1 MTATSRWVRFPV
13 AGTTA
18 VSSALV
24 GQSGFSR
31 GTDSVSDSFTI
42 PGSANNQIRVN
53 VDGGGAQQ
61 ITLSSGTSLEPR
73 FVAKDIQR
81 KVQAFS
87 SVNDGFKWFTC
98 EWSNMLSSDGKS
110 HFVLKSGSTGAS
122 SSVAVTAGDSDARS
136 ILGLST
142 VSEVAGDTYH
152 TDLSRVLTT
161 ANSASYTGVVTVTG
175 TYGGLLDE
183 EYQVVV
189 CDSALLSVSPGG
201 SNTYAG
207 TVSVTGNFNHDT
219 ACSYTVTI
227 DCTGGNEVMN
237 AGTGNVPTFTVND
250 TGTLNDDVSTPQEML
265 YSDTYYYI
273 GTKGVML
280 SWSDAQFA
288 TGDTFTVTAT
298 PASAGGGA
306 VGVATF
312 RGTSSRGDNSS
323 SNSTVS
329 STPVSVGTKGI
340 SMAWSDSGTLTAK
353 DAWAVKCKAPT
364 PEAYGVTSVSYGNV
378 TVTTSSAVKVHQF
391 EIMSGAR
398 VLSDCKFSLQDDG
411 TFSHH
416 DAGNGDT
423 EFHFGTVGVGHRGDG
438 SGVAGTGVEW
448 VANVSASDI
457 TQDKTGG
464 STGAP
469 TNLWA
474 SVKDLA
480 VVSDA
485 SSAEIIGSHG
495 LCSDA
500 IFTSITLGASET
512 GANSSIVYRLYFS
525 YS

>member
-13 AGTTA
+13 SGATY
-18 VSSALV
+18 VSTALV
-24 GQSGFSR
+24 GQRGFSR

-61 ITLSSGTSLEPR
+61 ITLTSGTSLDPR

-98 EWSNMLSSDGKS
+98 EWSNMLSSDGNS

-142 VSEVAGDTYH
+142 VSEVAGDGYH

-161 ANSASYTGVVTVTG
+161 ANSSSYTGTVTVTG

-183 EYQVVV
+183 EYQVVI
-189 CDSALLSVSPGG
+189 CDAALLSVSAGG
-201 SNTYAG
+201 GNTYAG
-207 TVSVTGNFNHDT
+207 TVSVTGNYNHDT

-227 DCTGGNEVMN
+227 DTTGGNEVMN

-250 TGTLNDDVSTPQEML
+250 TGTLNDDVTTAQEIL

-280 SWSDAQFA
+280 KWSDAQFGN
-288 TGDTFTVTAT
+288 GDTFTVTAT
-298 PASAGGGA
+298 PASGGGGA

-312 RGTSSRGDNSS
+312 RWTSNRGDNATA
-323 SNSTVS
+323 NSTTS
-329 STPVSVGTKGI
+329 STPVSVGTKGVSI
-340 SMAWSDSGTLTAK
+340 AWTDSGTLTAK
-353 DAWAVKCKAPT
+353 DAWTILCRAPT
-364 PEAYGVTSVSYGNV
+364 PEAYGVTSIAYGNV
-378 TVTTSSAVKVHQF
+378 TVTTSSPVKVHQF

-398 VLSDCKFSLQDDG
+398 VLSNCKFSLQSDG

-438 SGVAGTGVEW
+438 SGGAGTGVEW
-448 VANVSASDI
+448 VSGVTASDI
-457 TQDKTGG
+457 SQDKTGG
-464 STGAP
+464 NTGSP

-474 SVKDLA
+474 SKQDLA

-485 SSAEIIGSHG
+485 SSAEEIGNYG
-495 LCSDA
+495 LASDA
-500 IFTSITLGASET
+500 VFTAITLGASET
-512 GANSSIVYRLYFS
+512 GANSSIVYRMYFD